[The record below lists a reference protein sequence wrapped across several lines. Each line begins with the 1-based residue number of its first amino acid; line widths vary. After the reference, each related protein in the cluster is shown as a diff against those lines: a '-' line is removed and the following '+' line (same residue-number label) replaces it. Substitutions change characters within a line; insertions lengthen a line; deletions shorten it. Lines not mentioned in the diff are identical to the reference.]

1 MIDSNSETFSTDDFL
16 NRTVKDMLPDE
27 QPREKLM
34 KYGASS
40 LADHELLAILLRTGT
55 QKLNVIEASKALLA
69 HFGGLHH
76 LIRREWTELNV
87 IPGIAKV
94 KAITLEAAFE
104 LARRIQV
111 AGLGEEIHFKS
122 PEAVNAFFGPK
133 MRHLNKEVF
142 YVAFLNTKKVMTGF
156 QQISSGGSN
165 ATIVEPAEVLRQAIL
180 NQANSIILVHNHPSG
195 NNRAS
200 TADVNLTKRIAES
213 GKLLGIPV
221 DDHII
226 IAGYD
231 FVSLRSERLFS

>member
-1 MIDSNSETFSTDDFL
+1 MPELTTETFSAEDFM
-16 NRTVKDMLPDE
+16 NRTVKEMLPDE

-40 LADHELLAILLRTGT
+40 LSDHELLAILLRTGT
-55 QKLNVIEASKALLA
+55 QKMNVIETSRALLN

-76 LIRREWTELNV
+76 LIRRDWNELRV

-111 AGLGEEIHFKS
+111 AGLGEEIQFTD
-122 PEAVNAFFGPK
+122 PDQVAAFFGPK
-133 MRHLNKEVF
+133 LRHLNKEVF
-142 YVAFLNTKKVMTGF
+142 YVAFLNSKKVMTGF
-156 QQISSGGSN
+156 EQISAGGSN
-165 ATIVEPAEVLRQAIL
+165 ATIVEPAEVMRQAIIH
-180 NQANSIILVHNHPSG
+180 QANSILLIHNHPSG
-195 NNRAS
+195 NCRAS
-200 TADVNLTKRIAES
+200 MADVNITKRITES
-213 GKLLGIPV
+213 GKLLGIQI

-231 FVSLRSERLFS
+231 YLSFRTEKLF